1 MANAVSYD
9 PFYQQL
15 LEQLKQ
21 QGWKAPP
28 GPNDWVN
35 NIQPDGSLAGAQVTA
50 TPPGYGTPKPPGL
63 GQQVAQ
69 TGGQV
74 TGAALGQQAA
84 SWLSG
89 SAPSLSAPGA
99 VSSGSTAAVG
109 SGSGYPM
116 TEALLQGGSQEGI
129 AQGMS
134 AAPTQASWFASIAPM
149 LQWAGVAGIGAY
161 TAKTGLDA
169 WKNSQYS
176 AGNPMTGLKEGI
188 KAAGPLNFVPV
199 LGQLPWIAGA
209 LGAQFGSGKDK
220 DQHMR
225 DQVREELVK
234 TGFLNPDF
242 TLDLG
247 NGETLDFGKDGNAR
261 LPNEGADPLTG
272 QDWRHYYDVDWSK
285 EGAGGIVAAVN
296 PLAAAFA
303 RGDKKLTRDFAG
315 YLTNAAMKSDNPLE
329 AIQGFIEKAGMDH
342 DKIYGLIHL
351 MSKSQ
356 GGNLDDS
363 LADAYKNGLDQLYG
377 VGAYEGKGGQFGNPD
392 IRPGEKSDGGQKP
405 QSMPAMPVKP
415 DPSVDP
421 KMSAQGPKPQGTQ
434 SAIKPQSPAST
445 PTAQKPTGNSGGI
458 KSPFMQSPQAKPKPA
473 GFLSPPRARGLG
485 LLRR

>member
-1 MANAVSYD
+1 MANAASYD

-28 GPNDWVN
+28 GANDWVN
-35 NIQPDGSLAGAQVTA
+35 NIQPDGSLAGAQVTT
-50 TPPGYGTPKPPGL
+50 TPPGYGQPKPPGPA
-63 GQQVAQ
+63 QQVAQ
-69 TGGQV
+69 TAGNVGGL
-74 TGAALGQQAA
+74 AA
-84 SWLSG
+84 
-89 SAPSLSAPGA
+89 
-99 VSSGSTAAVG
+99 GSTAADWITGGSSGAPGLVPSAQVSSSGVG
-109 SGSGYPM
+109 SAASSGYPM

-129 AQGMS
+129 AQGVS
-134 AAPTQASWFASIAPM
+134 SAPTSWFSSIAPY
-149 LQWAGVAGIGAY
+149 LNWAAVAGIGAY
-161 TAKTGLDA
+161 TAGAGMDA

-176 AGNPMTGLKEGI
+176 AGNPITGLKEGI
-188 KAAGPLNFVPV
+188 KSAGPLNAIPV

-209 LGAQFGSGKDK
+209 AGAMFGSGKDK
-220 DQHMR
+220 EQHKR
-225 DQVREELVK
+225 DQIRSELVS

-247 NGETLDFGKDGNAR
+247 NGNSFDFGKDGNAR
-261 LPNEGADPLTG
+261 LPNEGVDPLTG

-315 YLTNAAMKSDNPLE
+315 YLTNAALQSDNPLE

-342 DKIYGLIHL
+342 DKLYGLIHL

-363 LADAYKNGLDQLYG
+363 LSDSFKNGLDQLYG
-377 VGAYEGKGGQFGNPD
+377 VGAYEGQGSQFGTPD
-392 IRPGEKSDGGQKP
+392 IKPGEKSGGAKP

-415 DPSVDP
+415 DASVDP
-421 KMSAQGPKPQGTQ
+421 KMNTQGPKPQGTQ
-434 SAIKPQSPAST
+434 SAIKPQSPASV
-445 PTAQKPTGNSGGI
+445 PTAQKPTNSGGI
-458 KSPFMQSPQAKPKPA
+458 KSPFMQSQQAKPKPA
-473 GFLSPPRARGLG
+473 GFLSPPKARGLG